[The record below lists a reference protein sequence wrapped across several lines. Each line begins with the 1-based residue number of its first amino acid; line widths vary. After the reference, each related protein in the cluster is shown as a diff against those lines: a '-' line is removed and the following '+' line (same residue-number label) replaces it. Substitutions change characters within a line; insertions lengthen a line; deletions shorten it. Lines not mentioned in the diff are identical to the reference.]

1 MRISDW
7 SSDVGSSDRKYY
19 NSQHSQRRKAGN
31 DKGRISLLVKT
42 HNDGIR
48 SAKLRKSQQ
57 NQEGV
62 GKRRR
67 QQKAVKTVE
76 QTAVPGKQSS
86 GIFYINAALKHGLHE
101 VSHSAEN
108 NDHQR
113 QTNPIQRIHHRKKA
127 SQLRCSAADRKRTR
141 LNSSH

>member
-19 NSQHSQRRKAGN
+19 NSQQSQRRKAGN
-31 DKGRISLLVKT
+31 DNGRISLLVKT

-57 NQEGV
+57 NKEGV

-76 QTAVPGKQSS
+76 QTAVPGKHSS
-86 GIFYINAALKHGLHE
+86 GIFYINAALKHGR
-101 VSHSAEN
+101 SAE
-108 NDHQR
+108 R
-113 QTNPIQRIHHRKKA
+113 REGKECESTCKSRWAP
-127 SQLRCSAADRKRTR
+127 
-141 LNSSH
+141 